1 MKALIFDS
9 RQEAVHVCDV
19 TGQEI
24 DEMSQKRGGGTQ
36 VEKRSFH
43 ELKSWRSQLRRLR
56 QLEDVGQNSK
66 DEELQ
71 ERRDQLSEKG
81 FLWVFTSTGL
91 SKEQPGSFQQNYPH
105 SSHNTGQKEWII

>member
-1 MKALIFDS
+1 MKALMFDS

-81 FLWVFTSTGL
+81 FL
-91 SKEQPGSFQQNYPH
+91 
-105 SSHNTGQKEWII
+105 

>member
-1 MKALIFDS
+1 MKEEQNLELIIHHKQMYMKALIFNS

-24 DEMSQKRGGGTQ
+24 DEMSRKRGGGTQ

-71 ERRDQLSEKG
+71 EGRD
-81 FLWVFTSTGL
+81 
-91 SKEQPGSFQQNYPH
+91 PA
-105 SSHNTGQKEWII
+105 I